1 MKPNDPRCSLCG
13 RQYDAEFMTGLPC
26 RVFSPEDVVAPGC
39 PAQQH
44 MLADLEA
51 KAPRGTAPA
60 AGGCL
65 MLVLALPTLP
75 TLLAALPV

>member
-26 RVFSPEDVVAPGC
+26 RVFSREDVVTPGC
-39 PAQQH
+39 PAQRH
-44 MLADLEA
+44 MIADLEA
-51 KAPRGTAPA
+51 TAPRGTTPA

-65 MLVLALPTLP
+65 MLVLALPTL
-75 TLLAALPV
+75 LILLPV